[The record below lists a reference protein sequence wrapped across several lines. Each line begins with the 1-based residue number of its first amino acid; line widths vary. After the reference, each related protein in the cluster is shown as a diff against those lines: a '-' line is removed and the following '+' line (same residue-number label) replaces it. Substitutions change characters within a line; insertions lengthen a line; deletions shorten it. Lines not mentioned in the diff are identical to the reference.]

1 MSPLKALVAG
11 LPGAALI
18 ALIGCA
24 PVAPPPSVA
33 TEPDPVDHVNAGI
46 YEASDPSNP
55 KLRISLFLSPGHGFI
70 LRQVQGGTTRVEY
83 RGRWDSDPDSLR
95 LRVFDVRRPYEAE
108 PSIRT
113 RRFDTLIA
121 CPIYQGAAQPL
132 PLLKLGSPQGG
143 PRLVQLGKPAASTGL
158 WEGDLVLQPG
168 KGKAKPAKKPGRAAA
183 TTAKTAKGRN
193 SKDTPAAPAAAAS
206 AAKPP
211 ES

>member
-24 PVAPPPSVA
+24 PVAPPPPA
-33 TEPDPVDHVNAGI
+33 AAAPVPMDHVNAGI
-46 YEASDPSNP
+46 YEASDPSHP

-70 LRQVQGGTTRVEY
+70 LRHVQGKSTLVEY

-95 LRVFDVRRPYEAE
+95 LQVFDVRRPGEIDPAL
-108 PSIRT
+108 RA

-121 CPIYQGAAQPL
+121 CPIYQGAALPL
-132 PLLKLGSPQGG
+132 PLLKLGSPKGG
-143 PRLVQLGKPAASTGL
+143 PRLVQLGKPAEPPSL
-158 WEGDLVLQPG
+158 WEGDLVLQGGQG
-168 KGKAKPAKKPGRAAA
+168 KGKKAKKPGRAAA
-183 TTAKTAKGRN
+183 KAGKGRN
-193 SKDTPAAPAAAAS
+193 GKDTPSAAPAAAAS
-206 AAKPP
+206 AAMPP